1 MRQLKAV
8 SALPEFVENKI
19 KMDGFLIIATKL
31 EQIVDRGIRNWSA
44 LELEFPLIK
53 QDGDYQRKVL
63 DFTQPR
69 HSAG

>member
-31 EQIVDRGIRNWSA
+31 EQIVDRNWSA